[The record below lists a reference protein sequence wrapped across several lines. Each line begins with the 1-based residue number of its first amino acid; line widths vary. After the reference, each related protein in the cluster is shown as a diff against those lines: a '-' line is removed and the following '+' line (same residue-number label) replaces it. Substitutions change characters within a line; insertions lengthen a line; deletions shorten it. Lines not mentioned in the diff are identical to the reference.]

1 MGGDNSAFEDRAGTN
16 AQEMR
21 EIVEDIQALRD
32 QVDWIVVN
40 YRWMDVLTKEPNFKQ
55 TNLARMAIDQGADV
69 VVGYHPN
76 MIQGAEVYK
85 GSPHC
90 LLGWGFCV

>member
-1 MGGDNSAFEDRAGTN
+1 
-16 AQEMR
+16 
-21 EIVEDIQALRD
+21 
-32 QVDWIVVN
+32 
-40 YRWMDVLTKEPNFKQ
+40 MDVLTKEPNFKQ

-85 GSPHC
+85 GRPIAYSV
-90 LLGWGFCV
+90 GDFCV